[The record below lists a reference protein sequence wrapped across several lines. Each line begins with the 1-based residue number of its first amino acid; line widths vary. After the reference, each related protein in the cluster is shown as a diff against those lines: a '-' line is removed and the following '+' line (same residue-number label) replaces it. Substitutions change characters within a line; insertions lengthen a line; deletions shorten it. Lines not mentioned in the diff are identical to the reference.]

1 MARTLLSPRLR
12 DLAELANAP
21 AFLQPETGAL
31 RKRGNRSQS
40 VGLGKRRREP
50 SLQRISRHLERGHIR
65 LVRYVLDGSHEP
77 VPCN

>member
-50 SLQRISRHLERGHIR
+50 SSQRISR
-65 LVRYVLDGSHEP
+65 
-77 VPCN
+77 